1 MFKVIRNLLS
11 QNCRCSE
18 NDCGCNNE
26 TFLLQLAIVAAF
38 FSLLGDLIAFILAV
52 ISAQK
57 TPESNNNCSVKKEL
71 DLLEKQIAEKTKT
84 NQEIIKI
91 LEEKIKELKSTL

>member
-38 FSLLGDLIAFILAV
+38 FFFTWRFNSIYIGGYFRA
-52 ISAQK
+52 K
-57 TPESNNNCSVKKEL
+57 NTGK
-71 DLLEKQIAEKTKT
+71 
-84 NQEIIKI
+84 
-91 LEEKIKELKSTL
+91 